1 MPQNEREA
9 MDGYFTYIDRRLPLQ
24 FFRENPIEAELL
36 IGDHTEQQLLDMAK
50 ALDQAQDAEEAARA
64 LYPLLGEETAQAIA
78 DRAET
83 KDAYGI
89 WQVGFYLLEAY
100 SRGKEKNLRAAGK
113 GATASGICPTA

>member
-1 MPQNEREA
+1 
-9 MDGYFTYIDRRLPLQ
+9 MDGYFTYIDRRLPIQ
-24 FFRENPIEAELL
+24 FFREDPIEAELL
-36 IGDHTEQQLLDMAK
+36 IGDHTEAQLMEMAK
-50 ALDQAQDAEEAARA
+50 KLDQAQDPETAAQA
-64 LYPLLGEETAQAIA
+64 LYPILGEETARAIA

-100 SRGKEKNLRAAGK
+100 RRGKEKNLLAAGK